1 MALVL
6 APRCPSLCKELEPVW
21 ERARLGALAIEAKKE
36 AENRRK
42 QRDDRQTEEQ
52 ERDVNAERAGVWI
65 ESPAHGQDLAARA
78 SLAWPRWHR
87 SVDHLPWAHSLSAL
101 RTSSKACAGT
111 TVPRTVL

>member
-52 ERDVNAERAGVWI
+52 ERDVNAERARVRI
-65 ESPAHGQDLAARA
+65 QSPANGQDLAAYPG
-78 SLAWPRWHR
+78 SLRRWR
-87 SVDHLPWAHSLSAL
+87 QRTNHLPWAHSLSAL